1 MGLCCPKVIIST
13 GMAASDSKY
22 SSQVFLKIK
31 RETDLSPLEVFD
43 CTEITFSF
51 RKTKHCNGKF
61 HASLAQLEC
70 QKPLRMVCLV
80 HQSTSLAAF
89 SSAPTSSLVSTS
101 QETPCM
107 LAGDGGQRKE
117 GWCLMVAEGA
127 QPRALPLAQMTH
139 AASLGLGTLSITSLC
154 TTAGSAAPLGHC
166 WPWLLALLTPLCPPS
181 LGCDARQQ

>member
-31 RETDLSPLEVFD
+31 RESDLSPLEVFD

-70 QKPLRMVCLV
+70 QKPLRVVCLV
-80 HQSTSLAAF
+80 HQSASLAAF
-89 SSAPTSSLVSTS
+89 SSAPTSSLVSRS
-101 QETPCM
+101 QGTPCM
-107 LAGDGGQRKE
+107 LAGGGGQRKE

-127 QPRALPLAQMTH
+127 QPRALPPAQPTH
-139 AASLGLGTLSITSLC
+139 AASLGLGALSIASLC
-154 TTAGSAAPLGHC
+154 ITAGAAAPPGQC
-166 WPWLLALLTPLCPPS
+166 
-181 LGCDARQQ
+181 